1 MICELCGKEMPFL
14 KPIVIEGSM
23 LKVCATCAKFG
34 TAAAPEPAP
43 VSGGGSSSSPESKA
57 SYGYAPSPR
66 SKEEII
72 QSRLEHRARR
82 MTTKD
87 VYEQGGEKELVV
99 DFHKRIQ
106 QARNSLGWSQEE
118 LGQKINERKSVIS
131 KLESCSMKPDDKVV
145 RKLEKALNI
154 KLMEVIE

>member
-1 MICELCGKEMPFL
+1 MLCEMCGKEVPFL
-14 KPIVIEGSM
+14 KPIFIEGSM
-23 LKVCATCAKFG
+23 LKVCAICAKFG
-34 TAAAPEPAP
+34 KAVAQEPEPVP
-43 VSGGGSSSSPESKA
+43 GSEERTESRT
-57 SYGYAPSPR
+57 SYGYTPPSR
-66 SKEEII
+66 SKDEII

-82 MTTKD
+82 MKTKD
-87 VYEQGGEKELVV
+87 VYEQSGEKELVE
-99 DFHKRIQ
+99 DYHKRIQ

-131 KLESCSMKPDDKVV
+131 KLENRSMKPDDKVV

>member
-1 MICELCGKEMPFL
+1 
-14 KPIVIEGSM
+14 
-23 LKVCATCAKFG
+23 ATCAKFG

-72 QSRLEHRARR
+72 LSRLEHRARR

>member
-1 MICELCGKEMPFL
+1 MLCELCGKDVPFL
-14 KPIVIEGSM
+14 KPIFIEGSM

-34 TAAAPEPAP
+34 KAPAPEPGP
-43 VSGGGSSSSPESKA
+43 VSGAEPKHETRS
-57 SYGYAPSPR
+57 SYGYTPPTR

-72 QSRLEHRARR
+72 QQRLEHRARR
-82 MTTKD
+82 MKSKD
-87 VYEQGGEKELVV
+87 VYEQTGVKELAE
-99 DFHKRIQ
+99 DYHRRIQ
-106 QARNSLGWSQEE
+106 QARNQLGWSQED

-131 KLESCSMKPDDKVV
+131 KLENRTMKPDDKVV